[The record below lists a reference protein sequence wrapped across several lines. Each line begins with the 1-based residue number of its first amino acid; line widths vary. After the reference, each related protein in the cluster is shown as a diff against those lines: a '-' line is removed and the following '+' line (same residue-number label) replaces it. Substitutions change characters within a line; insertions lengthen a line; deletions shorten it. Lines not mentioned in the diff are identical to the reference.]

1 MTGAELGYH
10 YFGSPLVAAEPNE
23 PPYDFID
30 YTPSTIPGVRLPH
43 VWLDGGRAAQ
53 DCVGDGYTLI
63 RLGGTKADTS
73 ALAAA
78 FGDLGAPFT
87 ALDLAGQAARDVY
100 GYDLILVRPDLHV
113 VWRGNRPPENAAA
126 LAAMVTGH

>member
-1 MTGAELGYH
+1 
-10 YFGSPLVAAEPNE
+10 V
-23 PPYDFID
+23 
-30 YTPSTIPGVRLPH
+30 
-43 VWLDGGRAAQ
+43 Q

-63 RLGGTKADTS
+63 RLGGAQADTS

-78 FGDLGAPFT
+78 FRDLGAPFT

-113 VWRGNRPPENAAA
+113 VWRGNRPPENPAE
-126 LAAMVTGH
+126 LAAIATGH